1 MFLLLRMFEKLII
14 LLIFQSITSY
24 CNGDTGSRPTY
35 GADVLVGYNERFI
48 LKCPKKDTCD
58 GVWTH
63 RNNVTL
69 QDKDLRNSPKLIS
82 KDSCDIMFEHV
93 SKIFSGE
100 WKCKPI
106 EQSSSLP
113 YRIQVQN
120 DPVFTKEPASSLVS
134 IQCILYIL

>member
-1 MFLLLRMFEKLII
+1 MFENLKF
-14 LLIFQSITSY
+14 LLIFQSIISY
-24 CNGDTGSRPTY
+24 CNGDTGSRSTY
-35 GADVLVGYNERFI
+35 GADVLVGYNEHVI

-63 RNNVTL
+63 RNMVTL
-69 QDKDLRNSPKLIS
+69 QEKDLRNYPKLIS
-82 KDSCDIMFEHV
+82 NDSCDIMFEHV

-106 EQSSSLP
+106 EQSSSLL

-120 DPVFTKEPASSLVS
+120 DPVLTKEPALSLVS
-134 IQCILYIL
+134 NK

>member
-1 MFLLLRMFEKLII
+1 MFENLKF
-14 LLIFQSITSY
+14 LLIFQSIISY
-24 CNGDTGSRPTY
+24 CNGDTGSRSTY
-35 GADVLVGYNERFI
+35 GADVLVGYNEHVT

-63 RNNVTL
+63 RNMVTL
-69 QDKDLRNSPKLIS
+69 QEKDLRNYPKLIS
-82 KDSCDIMFEHV
+82 KDSCDIIFEHV

-106 EQSSSLP
+106 EQSSSLL

-120 DPVFTKEPASSLVS
+120 DPVLTKEPALSLVS
-134 IQCILYIL
+134 NK

>member
-1 MFLLLRMFEKLII
+1 MFEKLII
-14 LLIFQSITSY
+14 LLILQSIISY
-24 CNGDTGSRPTY
+24 CNGDTGSRSTY
-35 GADVLVGYNERFI
+35 GADVLVGYNEHVI

-58 GVWTH
+58 RVWTH
-63 RNNVTL
+63 RNMVTL
-69 QDKDLRNSPKLIS
+69 QEKDLRNYPKLIS

-106 EQSSSLP
+106 EQSSSLL

-120 DPVFTKEPASSLVS
+120 DPVLTKEPALSLVS
-134 IQCILYIL
+134 NK

>member
-1 MFLLLRMFEKLII
+1 MFEKLII
-14 LLIFQSITSY
+14 LLIFQSIISY
-24 CNGDTGSRPTY
+24 CNGFI
-35 GADVLVGYNERFI
+35 ADVLVGYNERVI

-58 GVWTH
+58 EVWTH
-63 RNNVTL
+63 RNMTTL
-69 QDKDLRNSPKLIS
+69 QEKDLRNSPKLIS

-106 EQSSSLP
+106 EQSSSLT

-120 DPVFTKEPASSLVS
+120 DAVFTKEPALSLVS
-134 IQCILYIL
+134 NK

>member
-1 MFLLLRMFEKLII
+1 MLLSRMFEKLLISLI
-14 LLIFQSITSY
+14 LLQSISY
-24 CNGDTGSRPTY
+24 CNGDTGSRSTY
-35 GADVLVGYNERFI
+35 GADVLIGYNEHVI

-63 RNNVTL
+63 RNMVTL
-69 QDKDLRNSPKLIS
+69 QEKDLRNYPKLIS

-106 EQSSSLP
+106 EQSSSLL

-120 DPVFTKEPASSLVS
+120 DPVLTKEPALSLVS
-134 IQCILYIL
+134 NK

>member
-1 MFLLLRMFEKLII
+1 MLLSRMFEKLLISLI
-14 LLIFQSITSY
+14 LLQSISY
-24 CNGDTGSRPTY
+24 CNGDTGSRSTY
-35 GADVLVGYNERFI
+35 GADVLVGYNEHVI

-63 RNNVTL
+63 RNMVTL
-69 QDKDLRNSPKLIS
+69 QEKDLRNYPKLIS

-106 EQSSSLP
+106 EQSSSLL

-120 DPVFTKEPASSLVS
+120 DPVLTKEPALSLVS
-134 IQCILYIL
+134 NK